1 MTEIRRRILYYEQD
15 KIDAL
20 SVLITIIGAILLLL
34 MLLLPYASAT
44 EDYEERL
51 MKYADEMYVEE
62 IGMTNADA
70 VDISL
75 LEFGRMYAEAVRQ
88 GLHKEMSIACIAI
101 ISIFTGCAVLTLLMT
116 LIKKPIGIIIF
127 DLMTMGAFW
136 IICFDFEDRGVIP
149 SSSFN
154 WGIVYYLIYGIGVII
169 FAGAVWLFIE
179 KRKAKK
185 LAKAEQ
191 NEIVQE

>member
-1 MTEIRRRILYYEQD
+1 MNKTKLMRYP
-15 KIDAL
+15 
-20 SVLITIIGAILLLL
+20 VLITIIGAILLLL

-51 MKYADEMYVEE
+51 MKCADEMYVEE

-88 GLHKEMSIACIAI
+88 GLHKEMSIACIVI
-101 ISIFTGCAVLTLLMT
+101 ISIFTKCAILTLLMT

-127 DLMTMGAFW
+127 DLLTMGAFW
-136 IICFDFEDRGVIP
+136 IICFDFEDRGVIT
-149 SSSFN
+149 SSSFD
-154 WGIVYYLIYGIGVII
+154 WGIVYYLVYGIGVII

-191 NEIVQE
+191 NDIVQE

>member
-1 MTEIRRRILYYEQD
+1 
-15 KIDAL
+15 
-20 SVLITIIGAILLLL
+20 
-34 MLLLPYASAT
+34 
-44 EDYEERL
+44 

-88 GLHKEMSIACIAI
+88 GLHKEMSIACIVI

-127 DLMTMGAFW
+127 DLFTMGAFW
-136 IICFDFEDRGVIP
+136 IICFDFKDNGRCRICK
-149 SSSFN
+149 
-154 WGIVYYLIYGIGVII
+154 
-169 FAGAVWLFIE
+169 FAGIPRL
-179 KRKAKK
+179 
-185 LAKAEQ
+185 
-191 NEIVQE
+191 